1 MILGAKGKTAHSE
14 RLTWPTKPEGDLQRA
29 AKYLSTEPKVDLILE
44 ASKAEEEETSGTK
57 VQSMRAAALAERVFG
72 SLKREASS

>member
-14 RLTWPTKPEGDLQRA
+14 RLTCKPEGDFERA
-29 AKYLSTEPKVDLILE
+29 SKYLSTEPKVDLIFE
-44 ASKAEEEETSGTK
+44 ASKAEEDETSGTK